1 MFKVNPFKKDSQVL
15 RIASPCNYRTA
26 QTATTTTMSSTHT
39 LPPPGADEQAA
50 AAKVLELLGK
60 RGLLEIFL
68 GVAQQVLESTKPPT
82 DLSTASS
89 LMEVWGLLS
98 TQITRAVKAQED
110 GNCGE
115 TKDEAKGVLSVF
127 AEPLVRLC

>member
-1 MFKVNPFKKDSQVL
+1 MKECKKSKPFQK
-15 RIASPCNYRTA
+15 RFASPFRTA
-26 QTATTTTMSSTHT
+26 RQPGPATTTTMSSTHT